1 MHKSH
6 CCGLDPITQGAS
18 RAASQGK
25 TLSEMPLEMRL
36 SASEE
41 VRLSVEQEV
50 PLSALQ
56 CITRGASR
64 CKILTRG
71 DSWCNNTCDCS
82 NRAATPAASCAK
94 KYWNTTLAQRAL
106 PQSRLSCVKDV
117 IFCHFFT

>member
-18 RAASQGK
+18 RGASQGK
-25 TLSEMPLEMRL
+25 TLSEMPLEMHL

-56 CITRGASR
+56 AVH
-64 CKILTRG
+64 
-71 DSWCNNTCDCS
+71 
-82 NRAATPAASCAK
+82 
-94 KYWNTTLAQRAL
+94 YQRDFSL
-106 PQSRLSCVKDV
+106 QKTYERRLLVQQYL
-117 IFCHFFT
+117 

>member
-18 RAASQGK
+18 RAASQSK

-56 CITRGASR
+56 AVH
-64 CKILTRG
+64 
-71 DSWCNNTCDCS
+71 
-82 NRAATPAASCAK
+82 
-94 KYWNTTLAQRAL
+94 YQRDFSL
-106 PQSRLSCVKDV
+106 QKTYERRLLVQQYL
-117 IFCHFFT
+117 

>member
-41 VRLSVEQEV
+41 VRLSVKQEV
-50 PLSALQ
+50 DTSGCTAVHYQRGLSLQKTLREETLGATILVTAVTELPLQLPPVQKNTGTQHLRQEHYHSL
-56 CITRGASR
+56 ASR
-64 CKILTRG
+64 
-71 DSWCNNTCDCS
+71 
-82 NRAATPAASCAK
+82 
-94 KYWNTTLAQRAL
+94 
-106 PQSRLSCVKDV
+106 V
-117 IFCHFFT
+117 